1 MHPTALSASKQSHA
15 QRWVHNALGIAH
27 HLAADW
33 DEASSEFGIAL
44 ELAEHLAQRGD
55 AHDAYVDLVGVL
67 IDSAANDI
75 CCDDMN
81 GAETKLKRGAYM
93 LKRAYR
99 PSHVARAS
107 LLHVEG
113 LLHSARAQHDEAL
126 SKYNSAFAL
135 LSRPALSSAFSAW
148 TQAAMAATVSSL
160 LVKGEHQAA
169 ARLADSAAAS
179 ISTSEEHD
187 VRTHCVAVANYA
199 ITQVECLRERARSGE
214 QVDHGKVKA
223 FEKELAHVSLRF
235 AEHLGAEHP
244 ETQKAE
250 ANYSALK
257 DGTLPPVTFTFQSHW
272 LPAIGAGLT
281 DKIALP
287 EGD

>member
-93 LKRAYR
+93 LKVPQTKDAQSVCLICTAYAAE
-99 PSHVARAS
+99 HV
-107 LLHVEG
+107 LLMACVC
-113 LLHSARAQHDEAL
+113 LHSVPTGPR
-126 SKYNSAFAL
+126 
-135 LSRPALSSAFSAW
+135 
-148 TQAAMAATVSSL
+148 ML
-160 LVKGEHQAA
+160 LV
-169 ARLADSAAAS
+169 RLCCTSRACS
-179 ISTSEEHD
+179 I
-187 VRTHCVAVANYA
+187 
-199 ITQVECLRERARSGE
+199 LRERSMTR
-214 QVDHGKVKA
+214 
-223 FEKELAHVSLRF
+223 R
-235 AEHLGAEHP
+235 
-244 ETQKAE
+244 
-250 ANYSALK
+250 
-257 DGTLPPVTFTFQSHW
+257 
-272 LPAIGAGLT
+272 
-281 DKIALP
+281 
-287 EGD
+287 